1 MPNDTE
7 LELEKRMHTFY
18 LEIAVG
24 NDSMQSP
31 DDVASALEA
40 VAANLRRDARFRGST
55 DGGII
60 RDTNGNRVGSHWSE
74 EN

>member
-1 MPNDTE
+1 MPNN
-7 LELEKRMHTFY
+7 TFH
-18 LEIAVG
+18 LEIAIG

-31 DDVASALEA
+31 DDVASALEE
-40 VAANLRRDARFRGST
+40 VAANLRRDARLRGST
-55 DGGII
+55 DGSII

>member
-1 MPNDTE
+1 MPSNTE
-7 LELEKRMHTFY
+7 RTFH
-18 LEIAVG
+18 LEISVG
-24 NDSMQSP
+24 NDSMQSA

-40 VAANLRRDARFRGST
+40 VAANLRRDARLRGST

-60 RDTNGNRVGSHWSE
+60 RDANGNRVGSHWSE